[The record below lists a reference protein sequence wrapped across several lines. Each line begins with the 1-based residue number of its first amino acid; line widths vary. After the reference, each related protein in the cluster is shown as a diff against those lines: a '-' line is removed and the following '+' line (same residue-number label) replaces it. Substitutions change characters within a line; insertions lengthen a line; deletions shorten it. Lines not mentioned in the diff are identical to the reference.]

1 MKKGI
6 FKKRINRSIGGNL
19 AIFVCLAL
27 LGATLALPLVY
38 IVNAAFKPM
47 DELFIFPPSIFV
59 KHPTTDNFIKL
70 GQITASSW
78 VPLSRYIFNSV
89 FVSTLATVGHLLF
102 ASMAAYPLAK
112 HDFVGKKVLNGIVR
126 LALLF
131 TPAVTAIPLYLV
143 MSSLHLINTY
153 ASLILPSIASTL
165 GLYLMQNFMVNIPDS
180 MLEAARLDGA
190 GEFSIYARVVMPNV
204 KPAAITMVIFAF
216 NAIWNSNGGAFVY
229 EEKLK
234 VLPAALS
241 QITSGG
247 TGDAV
252 ARAGVAAAVLLI
264 LMIPPMIIF
273 LFTQNKVIETMTTSG
288 MK

>member
-273 LFTQNKVIETMTTSG
+273 LFTQNKVIETMT
-288 MK
+288 

>member
-190 GEFSIYARVVMPNV
+190 GEFSISARVVMPNV